1 MIMKDDYLWDGS
13 GEPDPEIQKL
23 ENVLGRLRHNRPAP
37 AFPAIVNAQ
46 ARPRFWR
53 LPVFR
58 FALAAAAIVLVAAV
72 TLLLQRSTP
81 VTPPRPGW
89 EVIRMSGSPRIG
101 SQSLGANSEKGRLG
115 VGQVLET
122 DSRSQASI
130 RVEEVGEIIVDP
142 ETRLRLP
149 DSSSGVK
156 RLALER
162 GTIHASIWA
171 PAGEFVIDTPS
182 AVAVDLGCA
191 YTLHVDDDG
200 NGLLH
205 TTMGWV
211 GFKLADHESFIPA
224 GAFCPTHHKTGPGI
238 PYFEDASE
246 GFRAAL
252 SKLNQE
258 ASSSD
263 EKRAAVQMVLA
274 QARKQDVLSL
284 WHLLPRVPEPD
295 RGEVYDR
302 LLQFVPPPTGV
313 TREGILRL
321 DQNMLDLWWNE
332 LGFGD
337 VSLWRHWERGW
348 TETGSKQR

>member
-13 GEPDPEIQKL
+13 GEPDLEIQKL

-37 AFPAIVNAQ
+37 AFPAIVGAQ
-46 ARPRFWR
+46 PRRQFWR

-58 FALAAAAIVLVAAV
+58 FALAAAAIVLVAAI

-81 VTPPRPGW
+81 VTPPGPGW

-101 SQSLGANSEKGRLG
+101 SQSLGANSEKGKLS

-122 DSRSQASI
+122 DSQSQASI

-156 RLALER
+156 RLALDR

-191 YTLHVDDDG
+191 YTLHVDDSG

-205 TTMGWV
+205 TTFGWV
-211 GFKLADHESFIPA
+211 GFKLGNREAFIPA
-224 GAFCPTHHKTGPGI
+224 GAACHTRKNSGPGT

-246 GFRAAL
+246 DFRFALTKLELDTSTQAEKAAAL
-252 SKLNQE
+252 KT
-258 ASSSD
+258 A
-263 EKRAAVQMVLA
+263 LA
-274 QARKQDVLSL
+274 ESRKPDALTL
-284 WHLLPRVPEPD
+284 WHLLSRVAEPQ
-295 RGEVYDR
+295 RGLVYDR
-302 LLQFVPPPTGV
+302 LAHFVPPP
-313 TREGILRL
+313 
-321 DQNMLDLWWNE
+321 
-332 LGFGD
+332 
-337 VSLWRHWERGW
+337 
-348 TETGSKQR
+348 

>member
-37 AFPAIVNAQ
+37 AFPAIVSAQ
-46 ARPRFWR
+46 VRPRFWR

-72 TLLLQRSTP
+72 TLLLQRP
-81 VTPPRPGW
+81 ALVAPPGPAW
-89 EVIRMSGSPRIG
+89 DVIRMSGSPRIG
-101 SQSLGANSEKGRLG
+101 SQSLGANSEKGKLG

-130 RVEEVGEIIVDP
+130 RVEEVGEIVVDP

-156 RLALER
+156 RLALDR

-191 YTLHVDDDG
+191 YTLHVDDSG

-205 TTMGWV
+205 TTLGWV
-211 GFKLADHESFIPA
+211 GFKLGDHESFIPA
-224 GAFCPTHHKTGPGI
+224 GAACSTHRKTGPGI

-246 GFRAAL
+246 DFRSAL
-252 SKLNQE
+252 SKLDVE
-258 ASSSD
+258 TATPE
-263 EKRAAVQMVLA
+263 EKAAALKTVLA
-274 QARKQDVLSL
+274 QSRKRDALSL
-284 WHLLPRVPEPD
+284 WHLLPRVPESD
-295 RGEVYDR
+295 RGRVYDR
-302 LLQFVPPPTGV
+302 LAHFVPPPAGV
-313 TREGILRL
+313 TRDGTLRL
-321 DQNMLDLWWNE
+321 DQKMLDLWWNQ

-337 VSLWRHWERGW
+337 VTLWRHWERTW
-348 TETGSKQR
+348 SEQTNR